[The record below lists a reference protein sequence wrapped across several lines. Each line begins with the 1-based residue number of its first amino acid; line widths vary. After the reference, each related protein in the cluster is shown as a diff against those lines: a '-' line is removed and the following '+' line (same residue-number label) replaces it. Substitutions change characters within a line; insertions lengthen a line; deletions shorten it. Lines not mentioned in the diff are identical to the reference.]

1 MTDDGI
7 GLQLTVAVDTC
18 TQDVEFEGTKH
29 VMHYQSHPE
38 QYERAVARVLRGA
51 FGDEHA
57 RGA

>member
-57 RGA
+57 